1 MKNIGRF
8 TEKLLSICSDSQS
21 SERPESQQLATWPFP
36 AVKELI
42 SFLET
47 KNGFYGFESA
57 LHLFPLRAE
66 GSEVG
71 LISWKQLSLWIE
83 AFNRMASEALFFAED
98 MDWLLI
104 RSLNLN
110 Q

>member
-1 MKNIGRF
+1 MGRF
-8 TEKLLSICSDSQS
+8 TEKLLSICSESLSSQH
-21 SERPESQQLATWPFP
+21 PESQQLAAWPFP
-36 AVKELI
+36 AVKELV
-42 SFLET
+42 SLLET

-66 GSEVG
+66 GSEVD
-71 LISWKQLSLWIE
+71 LTSWNQPSLWID
-83 AFNRMASEALFFAED
+83 AFNGMASEALFFAED

-110 Q
+110 R